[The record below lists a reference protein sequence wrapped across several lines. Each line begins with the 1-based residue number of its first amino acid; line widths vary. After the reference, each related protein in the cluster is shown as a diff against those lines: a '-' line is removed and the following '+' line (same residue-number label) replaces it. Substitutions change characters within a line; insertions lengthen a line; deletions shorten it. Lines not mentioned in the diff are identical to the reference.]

1 MKESKNKPR
10 ITEADKEM
18 LDKETPYLTLLPD
31 MDEGLNIGY
40 KPTPGIQS
48 DGNQKPMEWL
58 DQFAKFIKT
67 QGEDV
72 GYSIPDV
79 LASEQQLRRLARLPG
94 DIALRHQE
102 MVDYRA
108 VLALLLL
115 WENIA
120 ADPSCATLT
129 IEPMLETAEEGS
141 FIHAVSGALPESRVM
156 EGLYVF
162 ALSRPKSENPEK
174 TPICLLSRSM
184 VLMPAANLGD
194 LSNLLPPS
202 VGWYDRSRKRF
213 TDPCPWLDEE
223 MCAVLIPRLRL
234 LKSLNEEISAS
245 YIYSQEAQLCS
256 LIDRFIRD
264 ILALRENWRQ
274 ALKSGDKEAV
284 GDFRT
289 RIMTIY
295 GLAERDQRLMLNM
308 YTYPADASDAAGN
321 VLMRQLLPAGEGAP
335 QLDAGEDTVVYTM
348 EGVPFARFSASFLM
362 EPSRAS
368 GEAEAL
374 RRAAEEIALL
384 DQYDEDWRASMA
396 GTLMELYRD
405 TQGRTGVDPV
415 VPELLYRW
423 SCEYASA
430 PRYGDSDI
438 LLHYPEETS
447 SRTLSPLLE
456 RLFGQ
461 GAEESIREPFSDC
474 LLMVENAEVCPLPG
488 WLEPYCK
495 LQNVPGEKTVYF
507 IPPISRGMAGWL
519 ARNGESNDPS
529 LPRLLP
535 ESLVCRLTEDGRYI
549 EAGFS
554 VGTRSANKQG
564 VLGKVSFVRTYAL
577 RALPEVGA
585 AVTLSASALPQVTVW
600 PNVRLSSQQWK
611 QYFVHTHGSHTLEA
625 FTLDGMEWK
634 RGVMRSAQGYDREEM
649 SRRSWHTVRTE
660 TFPAYVALGRGSLCM
675 GMLVNDLSCT
685 QLRYEQPAIIGV
697 DFGSIAT
704 TVMMRQGDKV
714 QPASLPASLHGVL
727 LCASREVDSILME
740 EFIPLNALTPGSLNE
755 STYYSVVDLFGDGP
769 QDWKNVLEDGHIFYP
784 ESMTALM
791 HKDSNTLYYD
801 LKWSD
806 EEYVLRCLRLFL
818 KQMMLQASLAARLLG
833 SESLSWRVSVPGA
846 LPPHRQEAYLDMM
859 RGLAKEVARETGM
872 SLTPGCPAVLYALEN
887 QADGL
892 YFRHRNEVNA
902 GSGYLNLD
910 VGGSTADL
918 SLWLRGGSHATAE
931 CSLLLGC
938 RRILYAS
945 VAEGHVEDFHRDFL
959 RGDPA
964 MVNAAAGLVEEMR
977 NAGNATRAQQKSM
990 LLMDDFFASYA
1001 KPIRKTLAEFRSQGQ
1016 ITYTE
1021 SLLLFNFGFLFRLC
1035 GLMLQRAYED
1045 QELREK
1051 LPHRVE
1057 VCIAGN
1063 GGQLLKMF
1071 SREQL
1076 ERLCGLALTV
1086 LSHQHPVTVLMPV
1099 QSVDPKQEVALGL
1112 LHSEGDLQSTL
1123 HSVERWNGTLLRED
1137 GQSLQTEDSF
1147 MADFLREFV
1156 QAFPQA
1162 ANRVLG
1168 NALEM
1173 DDAGEVHLAE
1183 GALMELENILAN
1195 ENAKTPEDNFGTYI
1209 RCFAAMKRLWRV

>member
-1 MKESKNKPR
+1 MKEKKNMPR

-129 IEPMLETAEEGS
+129 IEPMLEAAAEGGL
-141 FIHAVSGALPESRVM
+141 IHAVSGALPENRVR

-194 LSNLLPPS
+194 LSSLLPPS
-202 VGWYDRSRKRF
+202 VGWYDRARKRF
-213 TDPCPWLDEE
+213 TDPCLWLDEE

-234 LKSLNEEISAS
+234 LKSLNEEIATS

-274 ALKSGDKEAV
+274 AVKAGEAEAV
-284 GDFRT
+284 NHFRT
-289 RIMTIY
+289 RIMTVY
-295 GLAERDQRLMLNM
+295 GLAERDQRLQLNM
-308 YTYPADASDAAGN
+308 YTYPADASDAGN
-321 VLMRQLLPAGEGAP
+321 NALMKCLLAPGEAAP
-335 QLDAGEDTVVYTM
+335 RLDAGEDTVIYTM
-348 EGVPFARFSASFLM
+348 EGVPFARFSTAFLM
-362 EPSRAS
+362 EPSRAP
-368 GEAEAL
+368 GESEAL

-384 DQYDEDWRASMA
+384 DQYDEDWRAAMA
-396 GTLMELYRD
+396 ATLMDLYQD
-405 TQGRTGVDPV
+405 TQGRTGVDPI

-423 SCEYASA
+423 SREYASA

-461 GAEESIREPFSDC
+461 GAEKCIQEPFSDC
-474 LLMVENAEVCPLPG
+474 LLMVENARFCPLPG
-488 WLEPYCK
+488 WMEPYCK
-495 LQNVPGEKTVYF
+495 LQNVPGEQTLYF
-507 IPPISRGMAGWL
+507 IPPISRDMAAWL
-519 ARNGESNDPS
+519 SFNGESNDPS

-535 ESLVCRLTEDGRYI
+535 ESLFCRLTEDRQHI
-549 EAGFS
+549 EAGFA
-554 VGTRSANKQG
+554 VGTRSANRQG

-585 AVTLSASALPQVTVW
+585 AVTLAASALPQVTVW

-625 FTLDGMEWK
+625 FTLQGGEWK
-634 RGVMRSAQGYDREEM
+634 RGPMRSAQGYDREEM

-660 TFPAYVALGRGSLCM
+660 TFPAYVALGRGSLSM

-714 QPASLPASLHGVL
+714 QPASLPASLHGIL
-727 LCASREVDSILME
+727 LSANPEPDGVLME

-769 QDWKNVLEDGHIFYP
+769 QDWKNVLEDGHIYYP
-784 ESMTALM
+784 ESMAALIR
-791 HKDSNTLYYD
+791 KDSNTLYYD

-818 KQMMLQASLAARLLG
+818 KQMMLQASLAARLWG

-964 MVNAAAGLVEEMR
+964 MVEAAAGLVEEMR
-977 NAGNATRAQQKSM
+977 NAGSATRAQQKSM
-990 LLMDDFFASYA
+990 LLMDDFFAGYA
-1001 KPIRKTLAEFRSQGQ
+1001 KSIRKTLAEFRSQGQ

-1021 SLLLFNFGFLFRLC
+1021 SLLLLNFGFLFRLC
-1035 GLMLQRAYED
+1035 GLMLQRAYDD
-1045 QELREK
+1045 QELRAK
-1051 LPHRVE
+1051 LPRRVE
-1057 VCIAGN
+1057 LCIAGN

-1076 ERLCGLALTV
+1076 ERLCGLALMM
-1086 LSHQHPVTVLMPV
+1086 LCNQHPVTVLMPV

-1173 DDAGEVHLAE
+1173 DEAGEVHLAE

-1195 ENAKTPEDNFGTYI
+1195 ENAKTPEDHFGTYI

>member
-1 MKESKNKPR
+1 VKEPKNKRR

-115 WENIA
+115 WESIA

-129 IEPMLETAEEGS
+129 IEPMLEMADEGS
-141 FIHAVSGALPESRVM
+141 FIHAVSGALPESRVR

-162 ALSRPKSENPEK
+162 ALSRPKSETPEK

-202 VGWYDRSRKRF
+202 VGWYDRNRKRF

-234 LKSLNEEISAS
+234 LKSLNEEIASS

-264 ILALRENWRQ
+264 ILAGRETWRQ
-274 ALKSGDKEAV
+274 AVRTGDEEAAREL
-284 GDFRT
+284 RT
-289 RIMTIY
+289 RILTIY
-295 GLAERDQRLMLNM
+295 GLAERDQRLQLNM
-308 YTYPADASDAAGN
+308 YTYPADASDAGSN
-321 VLMRQLLPAGEGAP
+321 VLMGQLIHPEEPAP
-335 QLDAGEDTVVYTM
+335 KLDAGEDTVLYTM
-348 EGVPFARFSASFLM
+348 DGVPFARFSASFLM
-362 EPSRAS
+362 EPSRAF
-368 GEAEAL
+368 GEKEAL
-374 RRAAEEIALL
+374 RRAEEEIALL
-384 DQYDEDWRASMA
+384 DQYDEDWRANMA
-396 GTLMELYRD
+396 STLLELYQD
-405 TQGRTGVDPV
+405 TQGRTGVDPA
-415 VPELLYRW
+415 VPELLLAW
-423 SCEYASA
+423 SREYAAA

-438 LLHYPEETS
+438 LLRYPEETS

-456 RLFGQ
+456 KLFGQ
-461 GAEESIREPFSDC
+461 GAEDCIREPFSDC
-474 LLMVENAEVCPLPG
+474 LLMVENAETCPLPG
-488 WLEPYCK
+488 WMEPYCR
-495 LQNVPGEKTVYF
+495 LRDVPGDHRVYF
-507 IPPISRGMAGWL
+507 VPPISRGMAAWL

-535 ESLVCRLTEDGRYI
+535 ESLSCRLLADQQHI
-549 EAGFS
+549 EASFS
-554 VGTRSANKQG
+554 VGTRSANQQG
-564 VLGKVSFVRTYAL
+564 VLGKVSFVRTYDL

-585 AVTLSASALPQVTVW
+585 AVTLAASALPSVTVW
-600 PNVRLSSQQWK
+600 PNIRLSSQQWK
-611 QYFVHTHGSHTLEA
+611 QYFVHTHGAHTLEA
-625 FTLDGMEWK
+625 FTLDGDQWK
-634 RGVMRSAQGYDREEM
+634 RGIMRSAQGYDREEM
-649 SRRSWHTVRTE
+649 SRRSWHTARTT
-660 TFPAYVALGRGSLCM
+660 TFPAYVALCRGSLCF

-685 QLRYEQPAIIGV
+685 QLRYEQPAIISV

-727 LCASREVDSILME
+727 LSATEGLEDILME
-740 EFIPLNALTPGSLNE
+740 EFIPRNALTPGSPSE
-755 STYYSVVDLFGDGP
+755 STYYSVVDLFGEGP
-769 QDWKNVLEDGHIFYP
+769 ADWKNVLEDGHIFYP

-791 HKDSNTLYYD
+791 RKDSNTLYYD

-818 KQMMLQASLAARLLG
+818 KQMMLQASLAARLWG

-859 RGLAKEVARETGM
+859 RGLAKEVAKETGM
-872 SLTPGCPAVLYALEN
+872 PLSSGCPAVLYALEN

-945 VAEGHVEDFHRDFL
+945 VSEGHIEDFHRDFL
-959 RGDPA
+959 RGDSA
-964 MVNAAAGLVEEMR
+964 MVGAAAGLVEEMR
-977 NAGNATRAQQKSM
+977 SAGSATRAQQKCM

-1001 KPIRKTLAEFRSQGQ
+1001 KPIRKCLAEFRSQGQ

-1035 GLMLQRAYED
+1035 GLMLQRSYED
-1045 QELREK
+1045 KELRAK
-1051 LPHRVE
+1051 LPQRVE
-1057 VCIAGN
+1057 LCIAGN

-1071 SREQL
+1071 SREQM
-1076 ERLCGLALTV
+1076 ERLCGLALT
-1086 LSHQHPVTVLMPV
+1086 LLCNQHPVTVLMPV

-1123 HSVERWNGTLLRED
+1123 HSVERWNGTLLSED
-1137 GQSLQTEDSF
+1137 GRSLHGEDSF

-1162 ANRVLG
+1162 ANRILG

-1173 DDAGEVHLAE
+1173 DDLGEVHLAE